1 MNRSFLERLEN
12 AFGKANDLSAPD
24 PQGEFIRKL
33 AKDDPE
39 VADELRMLLEIRA
52 DADRMFAPD
61 RDHFSLL
68 LTSLGDSK
76 RTESGQELLEFLQSV
91 TEPKHVGELA
101 SFRGYSLQE
110 LVGIGATAFVFRG
123 RDRRLDRDV
132 AIKVLAPSIAANT
145 TRRQAFCQ
153 EARLASTVCHP
164 HVVTI
169 HHVSD
174 EQESSLVFYVMD
186 WADGVLLQDLID
198 TSSFPTDQ
206 AVELLRQ
213 LAEGLDHIHQ
223 CGIIHRDLKPGNLVV
238 NQEGTHL
245 TILDFGL
252 AFDYHLDNG
261 ATKMAGTPLYMSPEQ
276 LEGKDLTHHTDLF
289 SLAEIACELL
299 FGRHP
304 YAATSVTE
312 LSNLV
317 LCGEPLIDTSNAEL
331 ATVLSKGLSSQ
342 PLQRFTTATSFVSAC
357 AAALTNS
364 APHKPILDSSP
375 VIPISGRSRSRQF
388 AWRYFFVTT
397 FLAAVT
403 LLLWNRGADTSVSID
418 NKNVPLP
425 LEQITQPTGG
435 WEDSD
440 HYHNFIG
447 MKFLRLPYI
456 ESAVSTWPPDP
467 AYPELF
473 RNLGWNNLRTDL
485 LVGSQ
490 LVTKRQYLQ
499 VMGQLPQNV
508 SIKDAT
514 LDEPVTQVSFQDAS
528 EFCVRLTT
536 IDPNRKKYGVCG
548 VNSWTLAN
556 YGYSILQGKTD
567 AAQVMKTFKNLS
579 AGDSKSLQPLPSLP
593 LIEDTFGSLGEWIDN
608 EVRNPP
614 NRDGVVSYTMTPELP
629 RAPFYEVLGAA
640 TNDILVHTHDMNYGM
655 NAHYTSSRNLQSHV
669 EEDGETRY
677 LHPVLPDEEA
687 SLRYRYSCTQPMM
700 EARVL
705 TPFRLYL
712 KNTSAGIRI
721 RCRALD
727 GPALETCKWT
737 EVFRTSGPYIRELD
751 NLEFVDLTSWVQE
764 ATEIELEYWM
774 KADDLPMHHTQLG
787 RTAKDVNIPDVFCFE
802 AVTTGRGESPR
813 QYVGVPANYQ
823 NSRIG
828 FRTEIVVDSD

>member
-24 PQGEFIRKL
+24 AQAEFIRKV
-33 AKDDPE
+33 AKDDPA

-76 RTESGQELLEFLQSV
+76 RTESGQELLEFLRSV
-91 TEPKHVGELA
+91 SEPKHVGELA

-164 HVVTI
+164 NVVTI

-213 LAEGLDHIHQ
+213 LAEGLDDIHQ

-238 NQEGTHL
+238 NHEGTHL

-261 ATKMAGTPLYMSPEQ
+261 ADKMAGTPLYMSPEQ
-276 LEGKDLTHHTDLF
+276 LQGKDLTHHTDLF
-289 SLAEIACELL
+289 SLAEIACVLL

-317 LCGEPLIDTSNAEL
+317 LGGEPLIDTSNAEL

-342 PLQRFTTATSFVSAC
+342 PLQRFTTATSFVCAC
-357 AAALTNS
+357 AAALTDS
-364 APHKPILDSSP
+364 APHKPIFDSSP
-375 VIPISGRSRSRQF
+375 AIPISGRSRSRQF

-403 LLLWNRGADTSVSID
+403 LLLWNRGSDTSVSVD
-418 NKNVPLP
+418 NKNVSPP
-425 LEQITQPTGG
+425 LEQITKPTGA

-440 HYHNFIG
+440 HYRNFIG

-456 ESAVSTWPPDP
+456 ESAISTWPPDP

-473 RNLGWNNLRTDL
+473 RNLGWSNLRRDL

-499 VMGQLPQNV
+499 VMGQLPPNV

-514 LDEPVTQVSFQDAS
+514 LDAPVTQVSFQDAS
-528 EFCVRLTT
+528 EFCVRLTA
-536 IDPNRKKYGVCG
+536 IDPDSNKYRVCG

-567 AAQVMKTFKNLS
+567 AARVMKTFKNLS
-579 AGDSKSLQPLPSLP
+579 RGDSKSLQPLPSLP
-593 LIEDTFGSLGEWIDN
+593 LIEDTFGSLWEWMAN

-614 NRDGVVSYTMTPELP
+614 NMEGVVSYKMIPEIP
-629 RAPFYEVLGAA
+629 RVPFHQVLGAV
-640 TNDILVHTHDMNYGM
+640 TNDILVHAHDMNYGM
-655 NAHYTSSRNLQSHV
+655 NAHYTSSKNLQLHV

-677 LHPVLPDEEA
+677 LHPILPGQEA
-687 SLRYRYSCTQPMM
+687 SLRYRYSCAQPML

-705 TPFRLYL
+705 IPFRLHL

-721 RCRALD
+721 RCRTLD
-727 GPALETCKWT
+727 EPALETCKWT
-737 EVFRTSGPYIRELD
+737 EVFRTSGPWIRGLD

-764 ATEIELEYWM
+764 ATETELEYWM
-774 KADDLPMHHTQLG
+774 KADDSPMHHTQLG
-787 RTAKDVNIPDVFCFE
+787 RTTHTLSMPDVFCFE

-813 QYVGVPANYQ
+813 QYVGVPVNYQ
-823 NSRIG
+823 SSRIG
-828 FRTEIVVDSD
+828 FRTEIGLSSD

>member
-1 MNRSFLERLEN
+1 MNQSFLERLEN

-24 PQGEFIRKL
+24 AQAEFIRKV
-33 AKDDPE
+33 AKDDPA

-76 RTESGQELLEFLQSV
+76 RTESGQELLEFLRSV
-91 TEPKHVGELA
+91 SEPKHVGELA

-132 AIKVLAPSIAANT
+132 AIKVLAPSIAADT

-164 HVVTI
+164 NVVTI

-213 LAEGLDHIHQ
+213 LAEGLDDIHQ

-238 NQEGTHL
+238 NHEGTHL

-252 AFDYHLDNG
+252 AFDHHLDNG
-261 ATKMAGTPLYMSPEQ
+261 ADKMAGTPLYMSPEQ
-276 LEGKDLTHHTDLF
+276 LQGKDLTHHTDLF
-289 SLAEIACELL
+289 SLAEIACVLL

-317 LCGEPLIDTSNAEL
+317 LGGEPLIDTSNAEL

-342 PLQRFTTATSFVSAC
+342 PLQRFTTATSFVCAC
-357 AAALTNS
+357 AAALTDS
-364 APHKPILDSSP
+364 APHKPIFDSSP
-375 VIPISGRSRSRQF
+375 AIPISGRSRSRQF
-388 AWRYFFVTT
+388 AWRYFFVTI

-403 LLLWNRGADTSVSID
+403 LLLWNRGSDTSVSVD
-418 NKNVPLP
+418 NKNVSPP
-425 LEQITQPTGG
+425 LEQITKPTGA

-456 ESAVSTWPPDP
+456 ESAISTWPPDP

-473 RNLGWNNLRTDL
+473 RNLGWSNLRRDL

-499 VMGQLPQNV
+499 VMGQLPPNV

-514 LDEPVTQVSFQDAS
+514 LDAPVTQVSFQDAS
-528 EFCVRLTT
+528 EFCVRLTA
-536 IDPNRKKYGVCG
+536 IDPDSNKYRVCG

-567 AAQVMKTFKNLS
+567 AARVMKTFKNLS
-579 AGDSKSLQPLPSLP
+579 RGDSKSLQPLPSLP
-593 LIEDTFGSLGEWIDN
+593 LIEDTFGSLWEWMAN

-614 NRDGVVSYTMTPELP
+614 NMEGVVSYKMIPEIP
-629 RAPFYEVLGAA
+629 RVPFHQVLGAV
-640 TNDILVHTHDMNYGM
+640 TNDILVHAHDMNYGM
-655 NAHYTSSRNLQSHV
+655 NAHYTSSKNLQLHV

-677 LHPVLPDEEA
+677 LHPILPGQEA
-687 SLRYRYSCTQPMM
+687 SLRYRYSCAQPML

-705 TPFRLYL
+705 IPFRLHL

-721 RCRALD
+721 RCRTLD
-727 GPALETCKWT
+727 EPALETCKWT
-737 EVFRTSGPYIRELD
+737 EVFRTSGPWIRGLD

-764 ATEIELEYWM
+764 ATETELEYWM
-774 KADDLPMHHTQLG
+774 KADDSPMHHTQLG
-787 RTAKDVNIPDVFCFE
+787 RTTHTLSMPDVFCFE

-823 NSRIG
+823 SSRIG
-828 FRTEIVVDSD
+828 FRTEIVLNSD